1 MFIMPGEIPKH
12 PLCGGGCTVTHD
24 RTYFDDADAVVFMM
38 KSAKRNDLPD
48 PKKRRPNQAFVW
60 WSRESAWTAK
70 YLYRKSLD
78 DFDDYFNWTMTHRR
92 DSDVNG
98 MLYPFVARDFVK
110 SRLKE
115 TIDAENDDLPRDYG
129 IVEAENLLFGS
140 EDQRKDNQELEIKI
154 HDVIARKTGV
164 VAWVASNCAITEG
177 AKQRFIVVQQL
188 QRLGVGVDIYGHCGN
203 LTFGS
208 KGFYP
213 TLADYKFYL
222 AFENGVHCRGYITE
236 KLWYNAFY
244 SGAVPVVWGP
254 PKSDV
259 EDIAPPGS
267 FIHYDDFNSPEE
279 LAEYLKHLDTNMD
292 AYTKYFEWRWKV
304 PGYYPLL
311 GVNDYKDRGLLTKH
325 KNHFD
330 NAFCELCRFI
340 KGGVNQVYH
349 KTVPSLKK
357 FWFDADTDDCLKR
370 N

>member
-1 MFIMPGEIPKH
+1 
-12 PLCGGGCTVTHD
+12 
-24 RTYFDDADAVVFMM
+24 
-38 KSAKRNDLPD
+38 
-48 PKKRRPNQAFVW
+48 RRPNQAFVW
-60 WSRESAWTAK
+60 WSRESAWTAT

-110 SRLKE
+110 TRLK
-115 TIDAENDDLPRDYG
+115 
-129 IVEAENLLFGS
+129 S
-140 EDQRKDNQELEIKI
+140 EDQRKDNQEMEPKI
-154 HDVIARKTGV
+154 RDVIARKTGV
-164 VAWVASNCAITEG
+164 VAWVASNCALTEG

-236 KLWYNAFY
+236 KLWFNAFY
-244 SGAVPVVWGP
+244 SGAVPIVWGP

-259 EDIAPPGS
+259 EEIAPPGS

-279 LAEYLKHLDTNMD
+279 LAEYLKHLDTNVD
-292 AYTKYFEWRWKV
+292 AYTKYFAWRWKI

-311 GVNDYKDRGLLTKH
+311 EH

-357 FWFDADTDDCLKR
+357 FWFDADTDDCLKMFVKFYPKWK
-370 N
+370 